1 MKVQILNNILDQ
13 TTFDKTVSI
22 YKDLINSQE
31 MDYQGN
37 GWGRLYSKR
46 HWWFDYL
53 HSNQILN
60 VAKRMFGDEIRPSYS
75 ALSYYFRPDSVCPIH
90 VDRPQCRYSLDMV
103 VFQDEMWPIYVNFK
117 KIEMYPNQA
126 SCYSGSNHIH
136 WRDKIKNN
144 NRIGLAFFHF
154 TDSDFKGDRN

>member
-1 MKVQILNNILDQ
+1 MKIQVLNNILDEQ
-13 TTFDKTVSI
+13 TFDKTVSI

-37 GWGRLYSKR
+37 GWGRLYKHR

-53 HSNQILN
+53 HNNQILK
-60 VAKRMFGDEIRPSYS
+60 VAKEMFGNEIKPSYS
-75 ALSYYFRPDSVCPIH
+75 FLSYYHRPDSVCPIH
-90 VDRPQCRYSLDMV
+90 TDRPQCRYSLDMV
-103 VFQDEMWPIYVNFK
+103 VFQDEMWPIYVDFK
-117 KIEMYPNQA
+117 KIEVYPNQA
-126 SCYSGSNHIH
+126 SCYSGTHHIH

-144 NRIGLAFFHF
+144 NKIGLAFFHF